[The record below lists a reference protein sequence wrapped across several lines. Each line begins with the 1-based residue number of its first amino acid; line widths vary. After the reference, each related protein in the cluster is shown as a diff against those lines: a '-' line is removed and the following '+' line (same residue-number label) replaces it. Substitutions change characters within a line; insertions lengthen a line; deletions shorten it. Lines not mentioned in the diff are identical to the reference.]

1 MLSSLSKLTLAQLE
15 AVKSLEMELGKTLLS
30 YSSYDVVAVDLT
42 EAELEKVHELEKRL
56 GTALV
61 AVKAG

>member
-1 MLSSLSKLTLAQLE
+1 MLSSLSKLTLVQLE
-15 AVKSLEMELGKTLLS
+15 AVKSLEMELGKTLLP
-30 YSSYDVVAVDLT
+30 YSSYDVVADDLT